1 MFSSAVKERPRP
13 WESMWK
19 DCGSFPCWSLPL
31 LRRHV
36 CPFWASLDLWALSV
50 PHVTKKLLG
59 QDHRFTIPVYA
70 PVLRG
75 ASLELKQGTT
85 LFKNILGINTPA
97 DGSIRFNGENL
108 LKMPRRERERRI
120 AYVPQDIHFGALSVL
135 IPSLWPGVL
144 FRPEGQPG
152 GLPCGGK
159 NREGHGFGEL
169 CPTECKRTVRR

>member
-1 MFSSAVKERPRP
+1 MLVASVITAACV
-13 WESMWK
+13 
-19 DCGSFPCWSLPL
+19 SF
-31 LRRHV
+31 
-36 CPFWASLDLWALSV
+36 FWASLDLWGLSV
-50 PHVTKKLLG
+50 PHVTKKLRG
-59 QDHRFTIPVYA
+59 QDHRFTIPVSA

-85 LFKNILGINTPA
+85 LFKNILGINIPA

>member
-1 MFSSAVKERPRP
+1 MVLFMLMSWKFNVLLSGEGTAKTMGINVEGLRFV
-13 WESMWK
+13 SMLVASVITAA
-19 DCGSFPCWSLPL
+19 CVSF
-31 LRRHV
+31 
-36 CPFWASLDLWALSV
+36 FWASLDLWGLSV
-50 PHVTKKLLG
+50 PHVTKKLRG
-59 QDHRFTIPVYA
+59 QDHRFTIPVSA

-135 IPSLWPGVL
+135 IPSLW
-144 FRPEGQPG
+144 
-152 GLPCGGK
+152 
-159 NREGHGFGEL
+159 
-169 CPTECKRTVRR
+169 VRCLIST